1 MKKLILTVA
10 LGLASAG
17 VFAQQAAAPRAEQAS
32 TPKEAAQTQASAP
45 QEKEETS
52 KQTLSQEEQYK
63 RFQARNAE
71 IRKLTK
77 AYRKASAT
85 QKPVIK
91 KRLAQIVSEATD
103 ESIAWSKER
112 IAAERA
118 NLDQWEKTLQE
129 REGNLEQV
137 KAQRV
142 DDILSGEAERRHKL
156 AQKRWKQE
164 MKDRKKYMK

>member
-1 MKKLILTVA
+1 MKKLVLAVILFAA
-10 LGLASAG
+10 LPLC
-17 VFAQQAAAPRAEQAS
+17 
-32 TPKEAAQTQASAP
+32 AAQTAAKDAPAAEAQASEVKAEQKP
-45 QEKEETS
+45 VLTR
-52 KQTLSQEEQYK
+52 EEQHK
-63 RFQARNAE
+63 LFQARNKE

-77 AYRKASAT
+77 AYRNAKT
-85 QKPVIK
+85 EEK
-91 KRLAQIVSEATD
+91 KAQIKARLSEIVSAATD
-103 ESIAWSKER
+103 EGIGWSRAR

-118 NLDQWEKTLQE
+118 NLDQWEKTLDAQE
-129 REGNLEQV
+129 TNLDQV